1 MAITQQQVK
10 GVKEIILNGAK
21 RHFPPSVRFEDATV
35 TVMLNR
41 EEEEFLNVELMYT
54 ALDPLL
60 DGQLMN
66 TLFQVID
73 EPILASGVTAHV
85 MVHYI
90 YANDPTWQKSR
101 KATTS
106 PTTKP

>member
-1 MAITQQQVK
+1 MAITEQQVK
-10 GVKEIILNGAK
+10 GVKEIVLNGAK
-21 RHFPPSVRFEDATV
+21 RHFPPGVQFEDATV
-35 TVMLNR
+35 SVMLNR
-41 EEEEFLNVELMYT
+41 EEEEFLNVELLYT
-54 ALDPLL
+54 APDPLL

-66 TLFQVID
+66 TLFRVID

-101 KATTS
+101 KSPTS
-106 PTTKP
+106 PITKQ

>member
-10 GVKEIILNGAK
+10 GVEEIVLNGAK

-35 TVMLNR
+35 TVMLNGD
-41 EEEEFLNVELMYT
+41 EEEFLNVKLLYT
-54 ALDPLL
+54 ASDPLL

-66 TLFQVID
+66 TLFQVTD
-73 EPILASGVTAHV
+73 DPIRETGVTAHV

-101 KATTS
+101 NAPTS
-106 PTTKP
+106 QCLYS